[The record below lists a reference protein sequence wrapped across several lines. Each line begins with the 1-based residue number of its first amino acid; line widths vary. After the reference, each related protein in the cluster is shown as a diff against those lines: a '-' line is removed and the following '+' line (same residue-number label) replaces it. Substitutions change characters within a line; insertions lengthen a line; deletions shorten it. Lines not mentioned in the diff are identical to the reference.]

1 MLLEPSIASPSRA
14 RAYCDGVLAEAG
26 CASTKA
32 ADARLVVSELVTN
45 AVVHA
50 GTPIELTLVIREGVL
65 RIEVTD
71 LGVDRPQ
78 RWARDESSG
87 RGLPIVEA
95 VGTAWGVIDLGSSK
109 TVWCEVALEPRESN
123 GRV

>member
-1 MLLEPSIASPSRA
+1 MTETLLTMMLEPTVASPAQA

-26 CASTKA
+26 CNAMRA

-50 GTPIELTLVIREGVL
+50 HTPIELTVHVRHGVL

-71 LGVDRPQ
+71 LGADRPQ
-78 RWARDESSG
+78 RWARNDTTG
-87 RGLPIVEA
+87 RGLPIIEA
-95 VGTAWGVIDLGSSK
+95 LAGAWGVIDLGSSK
-109 TVWCEVALEPRESN
+109 TVWCELAL
-123 GRV
+123 

>member
-1 MLLEPSIASPSRA
+1 MMLEPTVASPARA
-14 RAYCDGVLAEAG
+14 RAFCNGVLAETG
-26 CASTKA
+26 CSATKA

-50 GTPIELTLVIREGVL
+50 RTAIELTLQVRDDVL

-78 RWARDESSG
+78 RWARDDTTG
-87 RGLPIVEA
+87 RGLPIIEA
-95 VGTAWGVIDLGSSK
+95 LGRAWGVIDLGSAK
-109 TVWCEVALEPRESN
+109 TVWCELTL
-123 GRV
+123 

>member
-1 MLLEPSIASPSRA
+1 MLLEPDVGSPARA
-14 RAYCDGVLAEAG
+14 RAYCDGVLAGAE
-26 CASTKA
+26 CTESTV

-50 GTPIELTLVIREGVL
+50 QTPIELTLQVRERVL

-87 RGLPIVEA
+87 RGLPIIEA
-95 VGTAWGVIDLGSSK
+95 LGKAWGVVDLGSAK
-109 TVWCEVALEPRESN
+109 TVWCEVSLAPCDHEH
-123 GRV
+123 